1 MSKSSIFPVLFTLLC
16 TGACYAQSAPKL
28 SGQPLVLL
36 DSYFNNEIKK
46 DPNGT
51 PQSWH
56 YKWEENSGVGF
67 SLFAGVLKDKG
78 FTTETLRAA
87 PTKANLKHASVYI
100 IVDPDIEKE
109 NPTPSF
115 INEQD
120 ISAITSWLKA
130 GGVLLLMAND
140 TGNAELAHLNQLAK
154 HFGIQFNLN
163 SKGRVTKNEFEMGRV
178 DIFPENQ
185 FFKTARQL
193 FIKEYSTL
201 TLTDAAKSVLKD
213 KDGDQVIAIAKYG
226 KGAVF
231 AIGDPW
237 LYNEYV
243 DGKKLPLAFDNLNAA
258 RDLADWIKSCL

>member
-16 TGACYAQSAPKL
+16 TGAGYAQSAPQL
-28 SGQPLVLL
+28 SGKPLVLL
-36 DSYFNNEIKK
+36 DSYFNNEIKN
-46 DPNGT
+46 DANDI

-78 FTTETLRAA
+78 FRTETLRAA
-87 PTKANLKHASVYI
+87 PTQAALKQASVYI

-109 NPTPSF
+109 NPNPSF
-115 INEQD
+115 VSEQD
-120 ISAITSWLKA
+120 ISAITSWLKS

-140 TGNAELAHLNQLAK
+140 TGNAELEHFNRLAGQ
-154 HFGIQFNLN
+154 FGIQFNTN
-163 SKGRVTKNEFEMGRV
+163 SKGRVVKNQFEMGRIDV
-178 DIFPENQ
+178 DPGNP

-201 TLTDAAKSVLKD
+201 TLSGAATSILKD

-243 DGKKLPLAFDNLNAA
+243 DGKKLPIAFDNLNAA

>member
-1 MSKSSIFPVLFTLLC
+1 MSKSSIFPVLFTLL
-16 TGACYAQSAPKL
+16 TAGACYAQSAPKVA
-28 SGQPLVLL
+28 GKPLVLL
-36 DSYFNNEIKK
+36 DSYFNNEMKK
-46 DPNGT
+46 DANGIA
-51 PQSWH
+51 QSWH

-67 SLFAGVLKDKG
+67 SLFAGIFKDKG
-78 FTTETLRAA
+78 FSTETLKSA
-87 PTKANLKHASVYI
+87 PTKDNLKQASVYL

-109 NPTPSF
+109 NPNPSF
-115 INEQD
+115 VNEQD
-120 ISAITSWLKA
+120 IAAITSWLRS

-140 TGNAELAHLNQLAK
+140 TGNADLEHLNQLAK
-154 HFGIQFNLN
+154 QFGIQFNTN
-163 SKGRVTKNEFEMGRV
+163 SKGRVVKNEFEMGRV
-178 DIFPENQ
+178 DIEQGNP

-201 TLTDAAKSVLKD
+201 TLSGAAKSILKD

-243 DGKKLPLAFDNLNAA
+243 DGKKLPVAFDNLNAA
-258 RDLADWIKSCL
+258 RDLVDWIKSCL